1 MIIPLQKL
9 LPTFLFRSFDFHFP
23 LLLNLDFLLHFSFYQ
38 NLLGN
43 DDLLFCRFLYCPGLN
58 LFNVVSRD
66 VTCFF
71 GGQTPEEKKKKSKI
85 KDTCSRSIF
94 KSNHIT
100 GLFQPFYSQD
110 SLVIHLA
117 VCHSSSHEISIG
129 STNTHVILS
138 LIFFFILI
146 TCLLVLMV

>member
-1 MIIPLQKL
+1 MILPLQKL

-71 GGQTPEEKKKKSKI
+71 GGQTPEEKKKNQRLRTFVVVLS
-85 KDTCSRSIF
+85 
-94 KSNHIT
+94 SNLIILR
-100 GLFQPFYSQD
+100 GSFNPFYSQD

-117 VCHSSSHEISIG
+117 VCHSSSYEISIR

-146 TCLLVLMV
+146 TCRLVFIV